1 MKMLISYSLIRV
13 HPAQDKEVY
22 EAVQAFREV
31 KDVIITYGEYDLIIK
46 VGSDSLNDLD
56 NFIFNKLRTISGV
69 ASTTTLLEA
78 RPMEM
83 VKG

>member
-1 MKMLISYSLIRV
+1 MLISYSLIRV

-22 EAVQAFREV
+22 EVVQAFREV

-46 VGSDSLNDLD
+46 VGSDSLKDLD

-78 RPMEM
+78 RPKKM

>member
-1 MKMLISYSLIRV
+1 MLISYSLIRV

-22 EAVQAFREV
+22 EAVQAFSEV
-31 KDVIITYGEYDLIIK
+31 KDIIITYGEYDLIIK
-46 VGSDSLNDLD
+46 VGSDSLKDLD

-78 RPMEM
+78 RPKEM

>member
-1 MKMLISYSLIRV
+1 MKMLISYTLIRV

-22 EAVQAFREV
+22 EAVQTFREV

-46 VGSDSLNDLD
+46 VGSDSLGDLD
-56 NFIFNKLRTISGV
+56 NFVFNKLRTISGV

-78 RPMEM
+78 KPKDM
-83 VKG
+83 VKE

>member
-1 MKMLISYSLIRV
+1 MLISYSLIRV

-22 EAVQAFREV
+22 EVVQAFREV

-46 VGSDSLNDLD
+46 VGSDSLKDLD